1 MAAIH
6 GSIGHFD
13 SSTEDW
19 ISYSERLKQYFNVKE
34 ANKKRAILLSNCGPQ
49 TYQLLKSLLTP
60 AKPTDKSFSEIVAA
74 LKDYWQPKPSEIVQ
88 RFNFHTRAQKQGESV
103 ADYVAELRCIS
114 EHCAFSDLD
123 IYNAERSTRVWGMRP
138 SHTEEAVGRVYLDVP
153 KGVRV

>member
-19 ISYSERLKQYFNVKE
+19 ISYSERLEQYFIANDVKE
-34 ANKKRAILLSNCGPQ
+34 GNKKRAILLSNCGPQ

-60 AKPTDKSFSEIVAA
+60 AKPTDKSFSEIVAT

-88 RFNFHTRAQKQGESV
+88 RFNFHTRAQKQGKSV
-103 ADYVAELRCIS
+103 ADYVAELRRIS
-114 EHCAFSDLD
+114 V
-123 IYNAERSTRVWGMRP
+123 RSTILCG
-138 SHTEEAVGRVYLDVP
+138 
-153 KGVRV
+153 